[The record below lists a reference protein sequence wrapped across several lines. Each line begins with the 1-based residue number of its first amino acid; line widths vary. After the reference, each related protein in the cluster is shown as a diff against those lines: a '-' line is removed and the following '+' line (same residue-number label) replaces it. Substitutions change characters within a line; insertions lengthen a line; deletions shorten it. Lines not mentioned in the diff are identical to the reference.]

1 MSKVTKKI
9 TAKKPASPRRNRA
22 TSAEAHSPRPSS
34 KHDQILELLRRKQGA
49 SLEDMQKV
57 SNWQPHSVRGF
68 LSGIVKKRLGLKL
81 QSSKSSDGQRRYTVA
96 G

>member
-1 MSKVTKKI
+1 MSKVTRKI
-9 TAKKPASPRRNRA
+9 TNKKTGPRRNRMI
-22 TSAEAHSPRPSS
+22 SPEERDPKAVS
-34 KHDQILELLRRKQGA
+34 KHDQILELLRGKHGA
-49 SLEDMQKV
+49 TLEDLQKV

-68 LSGIVKKRLGLKL
+68 LSGTVKKRLGLKL